1 MSDGPADRE
10 TADARTCDHEAAGSG
25 RLRLSSAP
33 CRAQSPLPPGQ
44 VIQGGWQGETLSLA
58 PLSLAPDSRAQ
69 NPPTNTRQAS
79 TVHRQSHDSIRDLE
93 TTAPAP
99 APTGAGHGRAAG
111 PARPGC
117 QKSRSRGVDG
127 MSQTGAPIPLTRPPP
142 PPPAAAPPPTPPQP
156 SAAAAALC
164 VACW

>member
-44 VIQGGWQGETLSLA
+44 VIQGGWQGGTLSLA

-79 TVHRQSHDSIRDLE
+79 TVHRQTHDSIRDLE
-93 TTAPAP
+93 TTAP

-127 MSQTGAPIPLTRPPP
+127 MSQTGAPIPRPPP